1 MYKRQLFYNVVRPN
15 VRLPLLTG
23 ALWLLSGFIV
33 GGALPS
39 LLQRY
44 VVEPNEL
51 SLETPYIEHNI
62 AFTRA
67 AFGLDRIESIP
78 FGTVEDLSPE
88 DLLENEDVLR
98 NVRLWDYRPL
108 QQTYQQLQGLR
119 PYYAIGEIDIDRY
132 EIDGEQ
138 RQVMLA
144 ARELDKTCLLYTS
157 RCV

>member
-1 MYKRQLFYNVVRPN
+1 MCIRDRFYNVVRPN

-51 SLETPYIEHNI
+51 SLETPYI
-62 AFTRA
+62 
-67 AFGLDRIESIP
+67 
-78 FGTVEDLSPE
+78 
-88 DLLENEDVLR
+88 
-98 NVRLWDYRPL
+98 
-108 QQTYQQLQGLR
+108 
-119 PYYAIGEIDIDRY
+119 
-132 EIDGEQ
+132 
-138 RQVMLA
+138 
-144 ARELDKTCLLYTS
+144 CLLYTS